1 MEKKT
6 IGAFIAALRK
16 ANGMTQKDLAEK
28 LNVSD
33 KTVSRWERNDS
44 APDLSVIPVIAEIFG
59 VTCDELLRGERR
71 PAEERTESTEAETT
85 AKGEKQKQRLLKS
98 SLSQYRT
105 RTYIS
110 MGISVIGM
118 IAVLIGNLAFLKAV
132 LGFLLGAVFFAVSVM
147 CQAIFINRAFNSVED
162 AEINTDEILK
172 YKYDVIMLGE
182 KSFGLNAVF
191 TGFASPLVMM
201 DAYVGVSADNMFIFG
216 IIGVAIAL
224 AVYSVVCFFV
234 NGRLLKNGVCRPDA
248 ETEEKYFYNRN
259 LKLNIVS
266 NMAIILVFT
275 MVVHFIGSA
284 YWWSASAFADGIVFN
299 DYESFIAYMEQD
311 IPYPNY
317 TGSDTEVQEV
327 EPPAYYNANGE
338 EITEEEAKT
347 EQLYDINHNVVCEYV
362 RRNHSVTQISY
373 ESKEGDIL
381 PIRVR
386 TYDDLRQAN
395 AKGNIINVCFFGVYV
410 VEITAAFVIYFRK
423 RAR

>member
-33 KTVSRWERNDS
+33 KTVSRWERNDG

-201 DAYVGVSADNMFIFG
+201 DAYVGVSADNMLIFG

-248 ETEEKYFYNRN
+248 ETEEKYFCNRN
-259 LKLNIVS
+259 LKLDIVS

-284 YWWSASAFADGIVFN
+284 YWWSASSFADGIVFN

-338 EITEEEAKT
+338 EITEDEAKT

-395 AKGNIINVCFFGVYV
+395 AKGNMINVCFFGVYV
-410 VEITAAFVIYFRK
+410 VEITAAFAIYYKK

>member
-33 KTVSRWERNDS
+33 KTVSRWERNDG

-85 AKGEKQKQRLLKS
+85 ARGEKQKQRLLKS

-201 DAYVGVSADNMFIFG
+201 DAYVGVSADNMLIFG

-224 AVYSVVCFFV
+224 AVYSVVFFFV

-284 YWWSASAFADGIVFN
+284 YWWNASALADGIVFN

-338 EITEEEAKT
+338 EITEDEAKT

-395 AKGNIINVCFFGVYV
+395 AKGNMINTCFFGGYI
-410 VEITAAFVIYFRK
+410 VEITAAFAIYYKK

>member
-33 KTVSRWERNDS
+33 KTVSRWERNDG

-201 DAYVGVSADNMFIFG
+201 DAYVGVSADNMLIFG

-259 LKLNIVS
+259 LKRNIVS

-284 YWWSASAFADGIVFN
+284 YWWSASSFADGIVFN

-317 TGSDTEVQEV
+317 TRSDTEVQEV

-362 RRNHSVTQISY
+362 RRNHAVTQISY

-395 AKGNIINVCFFGVYV
+395 AKGNMINVCFFGVYV
-410 VEITAAFVIYFRK
+410 VEITAAFAIYYKK

>member
-33 KTVSRWERNDS
+33 KTVSRWERNDG

-201 DAYVGVSADNMFIFG
+201 DAYVGVSADNMLIFG

-275 MVVHFIGSA
+275 MMVHFIGSA
-284 YWWSASAFADGIVFN
+284 YWWSASALADGIVFN

-362 RRNHSVTQISY
+362 RRNHAVTQISY

-395 AKGNIINVCFFGVYV
+395 AKGNMINVCFFGVYF
-410 VEITAAFVIYFRK
+410 VEITAAFIIYFRK

>member
-33 KTVSRWERNDS
+33 KTVSRWERNDG

-132 LGFLLGAVFFAVSVM
+132 LGFLLGAIFFCISIV
-147 CQAIFINRAFNSVED
+147 CQAVFMNRAFMSVED
-162 AEINTDEILK
+162 AEIDEHEILK
-172 YKYDVIMLGE
+172 YKHSVVMTAE
-182 KSFGLNAVF
+182 KSFGFNAGFIGF
-191 TGFASPLVMM
+191 TFPLVLM

-216 IIGVAIAL
+216 IVGA
-224 AVYSVVCFFV
+224 SVFLVLFGSICFFV
-234 NGRLLKNGVCRPDA
+234 NWRLYKRG
-248 ETEEKYFYNRN
+248 FYAMSPTDEGIYLHNRN

-266 NMAIILVFT
+266 TLALVLVFT
-275 MVVHFIGSA
+275 AFVHFIGSA
-284 YWWSASAFADGIVFN
+284 YWWSASALADGIVFN

-317 TGSDTEVQEV
+317 TGSDTEAQEV

-347 EQLYDINHNVVCEYV
+347 EQLYDINHNVVCEY
-362 RRNHSVTQISY
+362 
-373 ESKEGDIL
+373 
-381 PIRVR
+381 
-386 TYDDLRQAN
+386 
-395 AKGNIINVCFFGVYV
+395 
-410 VEITAAFVIYFRK
+410 
-423 RAR
+423 